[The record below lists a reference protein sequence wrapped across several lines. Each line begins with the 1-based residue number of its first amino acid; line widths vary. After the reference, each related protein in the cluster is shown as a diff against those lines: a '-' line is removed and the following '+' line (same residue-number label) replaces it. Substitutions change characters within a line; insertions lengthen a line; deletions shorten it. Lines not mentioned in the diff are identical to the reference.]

1 MAYIARYT
9 LSIDWVPDGA
19 GSMTVPDSQH
29 LKFTQSAPV
38 YVAASG
44 ALTQSLINTA
54 ITGGMTTDLEAQ
66 TATQLA
72 TMQAWSTGGN

>member
-1 MAYIARYT
+1 MAYEARYS
-9 LSIDWVPDGA
+9 LDIVWVPDGA
-19 GSMTVPDSQH
+19 GPMTVPDSQK
-29 LKFTQSAPV
+29 LKFSQSATLF
-38 YVAASG
+38 VAPTG
-44 ALTQSLINTA
+44 GLTQTTINNA